1 MTVSPAAGRK
11 TMLEVLR
18 TARPGVEKF
27 AWRIIHDCKA
37 FQARRRADTPRE
49 KLTAEFDKGD

>member
-1 MTVSPAAGRK
+1 
-11 TMLEVLR
+11 MLEVLR

-37 FQARRRADTPRE
+37 FRARRRADTPRE
-49 KLTAEFDKGD
+49 KLTAESDKGD